1 MTVVDSVLNFSTR
14 YDSVFVVIGVGSVYA
29 AVVIIAVFVVR
40 VNQINF
46 YLTFFFIFTFNIFF
60 SPKFINTSFS
70 Q

>member
-1 MTVVDSVLNFSTR
+1 MTVVDSVLNFGTC
-14 YDSVFVVIGVGSVYA
+14 YDGVFVAMGVGSVYA
-29 AVVIIAVFVVR
+29 AVVIIAVVVG

>member
-1 MTVVDSVLNFSTR
+1 MTVVDSVLNFGTC
-14 YDSVFVVIGVGSVYA
+14 YDGVFVVMGVGSVYA
-29 AVVIIAVFVVR
+29 AVVIIAVVVG

-46 YLTFFFIFTFNIFF
+46 YLTFFFIFTFSIFF